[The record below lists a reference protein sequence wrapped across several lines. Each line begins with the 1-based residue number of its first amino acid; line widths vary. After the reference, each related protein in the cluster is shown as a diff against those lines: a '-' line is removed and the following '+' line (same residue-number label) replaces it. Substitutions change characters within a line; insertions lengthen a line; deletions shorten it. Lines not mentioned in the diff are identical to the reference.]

1 MIQVG
6 NRLTTDNTKDLRTL
20 PNHRNLR
27 KLNKSKI
34 KIMVKGANRRRI
46 VKNHKRG
53 VIGKNQ
59 YI

>member
-20 PNHRNLR
+20 PHHRNLR
-27 KLNKSKI
+27 KLNKNKI
-34 KIMVKGANRRRI
+34 KMVKAVNRTRI
-46 VKNHKRG
+46 VKNHKRE

>member
-6 NRLTTDNTKDLRTL
+6 NRFKMSNTKDLRTL